1 VADPNGWG
9 DLIQIAAP
17 DTSSNAA
24 KRRTNMSVPATFAT
38 ESVTEVET
46 TLSNSSSYIETL
58 TLKTIAAQ
66 PWLTD
71 LVIKTQLLAANNP
84 LEKRVKV
91 RCCIEKEQLV
101 KLRNALDQYLKEYS
115 TKGGQK

>member
-1 VADPNGWG
+1 
-9 DLIQIAAP
+9 
-17 DTSSNAA
+17 
-24 KRRTNMSVPATFAT
+24 MSVLATFAT

-46 TLSNSSSYIETL
+46 TLSSSSIYIETL

-71 LVIKTQLLAANNP
+71 LVIKTQLLSAKNP

-91 RCCIEKEQLV
+91 RCCIERDQLV
-101 KLRNALDQYLKEYS
+101 ELRNALDQYLKEYS
-115 TKGGQK
+115 TKGGHK

>member
-1 VADPNGWG
+1 
-9 DLIQIAAP
+9 
-17 DTSSNAA
+17 
-24 KRRTNMSVPATFAT
+24 MSVLATFAT

-46 TLSNSSSYIETL
+46 TLSSSSIYIETL

-71 LVIKTQLLAANNP
+71 LVIKTQLLAAKNP

-91 RCCIEKEQLV
+91 RCCIEKDQLV
-101 KLRNALDQYLKEYS
+101 ELRNALDQYLKEYS
-115 TKGGQK
+115 TKGGHK